1 MASVLDHNMY
11 PFSVQTV
18 GSHWVL
24 YLSVDLSLQVDGYLV
39 SSSSILFPFLLN
51 LKISILLL
59 VLGYNYVLVKLDSYV

>member
-1 MASVLDHNMY
+1 MEYWTLVVSKVGVASVLDHNMH

-39 SSSSILFPFLLN
+39 SSSSILLPLLLN
-51 LKISILLL
+51 LKIIA
-59 VLGYNYVLVKLDSYV
+59 GA